1 MESIAEKSVK
11 LIYFFSRFF
20 GLDNGHF
27 LNKILPYCVVFQK
40 EKFRGIAISPGMT
53 TSLFPSLYFFKI
65 YELNWHIFFLV
76 SLRPQTWVR
85 KD

>member
-20 GLDNGHF
+20 GLDFFINF
-27 LNKILPYCVVFQK
+27 LTDCEVFQK